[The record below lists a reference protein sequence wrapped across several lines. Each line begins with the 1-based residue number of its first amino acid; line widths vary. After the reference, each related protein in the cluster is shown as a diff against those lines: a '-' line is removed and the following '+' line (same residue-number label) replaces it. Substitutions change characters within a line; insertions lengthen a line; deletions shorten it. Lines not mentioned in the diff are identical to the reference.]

1 MIMKTTFKNLLM
13 LITMLSVSINAFAD
27 WDFKVDNIYYEI
39 TDQYDNIVKVTHG
52 GITQG
57 YFTPYESSY
66 SGDIVIPEQVSY
78 NGETYT
84 VNGIGT
90 HAFHRCSELT
100 SVKMPDTVGY
110 IGQGAFYY
118 CTGITSITILEGV
131 SSIGSEAFFYC
142 ENLESVT
149 IPSSIS
155 NIGNEAFFSCNN
167 LKAVY
172 ASDLS
177 SWCKITFWDEYANP
191 LCDSGNLYIN
201 GSLVNDIIIPNDITE
216 IKNYTFYN
224 CDNLASVSMQ
234 NNVTLIGE
242 SAFRS
247 CTNLASVNIPNSV
260 TSIGESA
267 FSSCT
272 NLASVNIPNSVT
284 SIGKSAFEYCSNLES
299 VKIPNR
305 VKFVEPYTFNKCNL
319 KTIVLGV
326 EVNTIENRAF
336 YSTNLTDITSL
347 NPKPPHFYN
356 DSYNAPKVSD
366 FFGYVADKATLYV
379 PKEAL
384 KSYMNSDVWKEFR
397 KIKAIENGNVRD
409 VADDAVNVSAK
420 EGNIVVNGT
429 DNAVITVYNTNG
441 QLVYSGTDNVINVPS
456 KGIYIVRVSG
466 QTFKVIL

>member
-1 MIMKTTFKNLLM
+1 M
-13 LITMLSVSINAFAD
+13 S
-27 WDFKVDNIYYEI
+27 
-39 TDQYDNIVKVTHG
+39 
-52 GITQG
+52 
-57 YFTPYESSY
+57 
-66 SGDIVIPEQVSY
+66 
-78 NGETYT
+78 
-84 VNGIGT
+84 GIGKS
-90 HAFHRCSELT
+90 AFWDC
-100 SVKMPDTVGY
+100 V
-110 IGQGAFYY
+110 
-118 CTGITSITILEGV
+118 
-131 SSIGSEAFFYC
+131 
-142 ENLESVT
+142 
-149 IPSSIS
+149 
-155 NIGNEAFFSCNN
+155 N

-234 NNVTLIGE
+234 NNVTSIGE

-267 FSSCT
+267 F
-272 NLASVNIPNSVT
+272 
-284 SIGKSAFEYCSNLES
+284 EYCSNLES
-299 VKIPNR
+299 IKIPNS
-305 VKFVEPYTFNKCNL
+305 VKFVEPYTFNECNL

-326 EVNTIENRAF
+326 EVNTIEKYAF

-347 NPKPPHFYN
+347 NPEPPHFDN
-356 DSYNAPKVSD
+356 DSYYAPKVSD
-366 FFGYVADKATLYV
+366 FFGHVADKATLYV

-409 VADDAVNVSAK
+409 VADDAVSVSAQD
-420 EGNIVVNGT
+420 GNIVVSGT
-429 DNAVITVYNTNG
+429 DNAVIEVYNLSG
-441 QLVYSGTDNVINVPS
+441 QLVYSGTDTVINVPS